1 MAAVPP
7 VNFLIINRCYLII
20 YDMTP
25 EILADKETGLGWHPK
40 RVLLILLI
48 FSIVMMFAA
57 FTSGYIVRRDEG
69 NWREFDLPASLLINS
84 ILIALS
90 SASMQW
96 AYFSARKDEINRV
109 KTGLIITLVLGLAF
123 LVGQFNS
130 FGDLVAGN
138 TYFGGADA
146 NPSGSFVYVL
156 MGVHAFHLV
165 TGLIFLAVVLKR
177 TLNYQVHSRA
187 MLSIGNAT
195 LYWHFLGGLWLYLYL
210 FLLLNH

>member
-1 MAAVPP
+1 
-7 VNFLIINRCYLII
+7 
-20 YDMTP
+20 MTP
-25 EILADKETGLGWHPK
+25 EILSEKETGLGWHPK

-84 ILIALS
+84 IIIALS

-96 AYFSARKDEINRV
+96 AWFSARKDEINRV
-109 KTGLIITLVLGLAF
+109 KIGLIITLVLGLAF
-123 LVGQFNS
+123 LAGQFHS

-156 MGVHAFHLV
+156 MGVHAFHLI

>member
-1 MAAVPP
+1 MKTSEAT
-7 VNFLIINRCYLII
+7 L
-20 YDMTP
+20 
-25 EILADKETGLGWHPK
+25 EEKELGLGWHPK

-69 NWREFDLPASLLINS
+69 NWREFDLPMSLLFNS
-84 ILIALS
+84 IVIALS
-90 SASMQW
+90 SAAMQF
-96 AYFSARKDEINRV
+96 AYFSAKHDEIKRTNLSLLA
-109 KTGLIITLVLGLAF
+109 TIALGIVF
-123 LVGQFNS
+123 LFGQMHAWS
-130 FGDLVAGN
+130 DLVAGH
-138 TYFGGADA
+138 TFFGGADA

-165 TGLIFLAVVLKR
+165 TGLIFVAVVLKR
-177 TLNYQVHSRA
+177 SLQYQVHSRA
-187 MLSIGNAT
+187 TLSIGNAT

>member
-1 MAAVPP
+1 
-7 VNFLIINRCYLII
+7 
-20 YDMTP
+20 MTP
-25 EILADKETGLGWHPK
+25 DILADKETGLGWHPK

-48 FSIVMMFAA
+48 LSIVMMFAA

-84 ILIALS
+84 ILIILS

-96 AYFSARKDEINRV
+96 ASFSARKDEIGRV
-109 KTGLIITLVLGLAF
+109 KIGLIITLVLGLAF
-123 LVGQFNS
+123 LVGQYHS
-130 FGDLVAGN
+130 FGDLVASN

-146 NPSGSFVYVL
+146 NPSGSFLYVL
-156 MGVHAFHLV
+156 MGVHAFHLI
-165 TGLIFLAVVLKR
+165 TGLVFLAVVLRR
-177 TLNYQVHSRA
+177 TLSYQVHSRA
-187 MLSIGNAT
+187 LLSIGNAT

>member
-1 MAAVPP
+1 MNNSEVLAGK
-7 VNFLIINRCYLII
+7 
-20 YDMTP
+20 
-25 EILADKETGLGWHPK
+25 EIGLGWHPK
-40 RVLLILLI
+40 RVLLVLLI

-69 NWREFDLPASLLINS
+69 NWREFELPASLLINS

-96 AYFSARKDEINRV
+96 AYFSARKDEINHV
-109 KTGLIITLVLGLAF
+109 KIGLIITLVLGLAF
-123 LVGQFNS
+123 LAGQYRS
-130 FGDLVAGN
+130 FGDLVDGN

-165 TGLIFLAVVLKR
+165 TGLIFLVVVLKR

>member
-1 MAAVPP
+1 ME
-7 VNFLIINRCYLII
+7 
-20 YDMTP
+20 TS
-25 EILADKETGLGWHPK
+25 EILNNKETGLGWHPK

-48 FSIVMMFAA
+48 LSIVMMFAA

-84 ILIALS
+84 LIIALS

-96 AYFSARKDEINRV
+96 AFLSARKDELSRV
-109 KTGLIITLVLGLAF
+109 KAGLALTLLLGVAF
-123 LVGQFNS
+123 LFGQVRS
-130 FGDLVAGN
+130 WGDLVAGR
-138 TYFGGADA
+138 TFFGGVDA

-165 TGLIFLAVVLKR
+165 TGLIFVAVVLMR
-177 TLNYQVHSRA
+177 TVKYQVHSRA

>member
-1 MAAVPP
+1 MQTDK
-7 VNFLIINRCYLII
+7 NYSITF
-20 YDMTP
+20 DMKTS
-25 EILADKETGLGWHPK
+25 EALAEDKELGLGWHPK

-69 NWREFDLPASLLINS
+69 NWREFDLPMSLLFNS
-84 ILIALS
+84 IIIALS
-90 SASMQW
+90 SAAMQF
-96 AYFSARKDEINRV
+96 AYFSAKHDEIKRANLSLLA
-109 KTGLIITLVLGLAF
+109 TIALGVVF
-123 LVGQFNS
+123 LFGQMHS
-130 FGDLVAGN
+130 WSDLVAGH
-138 TYFGGADA
+138 TFFGGADA

-165 TGLIFLAVVLKR
+165 TGLIFVAVVLKR
-177 TLNYQVHSRA
+177 SLQYQVHSRA
-187 MLSIGNAT
+187 TLSIGNAT

>member
-1 MAAVPP
+1 M
-7 VNFLIINRCYLII
+7 LG
-20 YDMTP
+20 
-25 EILADKETGLGWHPK
+25 EKELGLGWHPK

-69 NWREFDLPASLLINS
+69 NWREFDLPLSLLFNTIV
-84 ILIALS
+84 IVLS
-90 SASMQW
+90 SATMQW
-96 AYFSARKDEINRV
+96 AYFMAKRDEV
-109 KTGLIITLVLGLAF
+109 KLANIGLLLTMVLGIVF
-123 LVGQFNS
+123 VFGQVHS
-130 FGDLVAGN
+130 WGDLVAGH
-138 TYFGGADA
+138 TYFGGSDA

-156 MGVHAFHLV
+156 MGVHAFHLI
-165 TGLIFLAVVLKR
+165 TGLIFVAVVLKR
-177 TLNYQVHSRA
+177 SLNYQVHSRA

>member
-1 MAAVPP
+1 M
-7 VNFLIINRCYLII
+7 
-20 YDMTP
+20 DTT
-25 EILADKETGLGWHPK
+25 EILNEKETGLGWHPK

-48 FSIVMMFAA
+48 LSIVMMFAA

-84 ILIALS
+84 FIIALS

-96 AYFSARKDEINRV
+96 AFFSARKDELGRV
-109 KTGLIITLVLGLAF
+109 KLGLVVTLLLGVAF
-123 LVGQFNS
+123 LVGQLYS
-130 FGDLVAGN
+130 WGDLVAGR
-138 TYFGGADA
+138 TFFGGADS

-156 MGVHAFHLV
+156 MGVHAFHLI
-165 TGLIFLAVVLKR
+165 TGLIFVAVVLAR
-177 TLNYQVHSRA
+177 TVKYQVHSRA

>member
-1 MAAVPP
+1 M
-7 VNFLIINRCYLII
+7 
-20 YDMTP
+20 DTT
-25 EILADKETGLGWHPK
+25 EILNEKETGLGWHPK

-48 FSIVMMFAA
+48 LSIVMMFAA

-84 ILIALS
+84 FIIALS

-96 AYFSARKDEINRV
+96 AFFSARKDELGRV
-109 KTGLIITLVLGLAF
+109 KLGLVVTLLLGVAF
-123 LVGQFNS
+123 LVGQLYS
-130 FGDLVAGN
+130 WGDLVAGR
-138 TYFGGADA
+138 TFFGGADS

-156 MGVHAFHLV
+156 MGVHAFHLI
-165 TGLIFLAVVLKR
+165 TGLIFVAVVLAR
-177 TLNYQVHSRA
+177 TIKYQVHSRA

>member
-1 MAAVPP
+1 MNPTES
-7 VNFLIINRCYLII
+7 ISEK
-20 YDMTP
+20 
-25 EILADKETGLGWHPK
+25 EIGLGWHPK
-40 RVLLILLI
+40 RVLLVLLI

-96 AYFSARKDEINRV
+96 AFFSARKDEISRA
-109 KTGLIITLVLGLAF
+109 KTGLIITLGLGLAF
-123 LVGQFNS
+123 LVGQYYS

-156 MGVHAFHLV
+156 MGVHAFHLI
-165 TGLIFLAVVLKR
+165 TGLV
-177 TLNYQVHSRA
+177 
-187 MLSIGNAT
+187 
-195 LYWHFLGGLWLYLYL
+195 
-210 FLLLNH
+210 

>member
-1 MAAVPP
+1 MNPSET
-7 VNFLIINRCYLII
+7 LS
-20 YDMTP
+20 
-25 EILADKETGLGWHPK
+25 EKEMGLGWHPK
-40 RVLLILLI
+40 RVVLILLV

-57 FTSGYIVRRDEG
+57 FTSAYIVRRDEG
-69 NWREFDLPASLLINS
+69 NWREFDLPMSLLFNTIV
-84 ILIALS
+84 IALS

-96 AYFSARKDEINRV
+96 AFLSARKDEISRV
-109 KTGLIITLVLGLAF
+109 KTGLGISLVLGLAF
-123 LVGQFNS
+123 LVGQYLS
-130 FGDLVAGN
+130 FGDLIAGN

-146 NPSGSFVYVL
+146 NPSGSFVYVI

-165 TGLIFLAVVLKR
+165 TGLVFLAVVLKR
-177 TLNYQVHSRA
+177 ALNYQVHSRS

>member
-1 MAAVPP
+1 MNTSEV
-7 VNFLIINRCYLII
+7 LS
-20 YDMTP
+20 
-25 EILADKETGLGWHPK
+25 EKEVGLGWHPK
-40 RVLLILLI
+40 RVVLVLLI
-48 FSIVMMFAA
+48 FSIIMMFAA
-57 FTSGYIVRRDEG
+57 FTSAYIVRRDEG
-69 NWREFDLPASLLINS
+69 NWREFDLPVSLLINS

-96 AYFSARKDEINRV
+96 AYFSARKDELARV
-109 KTGLIITLVLGLAF
+109 KTGLGITLALGVAF
-123 LVGQFNS
+123 LIGQYFS
-130 FGDLVAGN
+130 FGHLVAGN
-138 TYFGGADA
+138 TFFGGADA

-165 TGLIFLAVVLKR
+165 TGLVFLAVVLKR
-177 TLNYQVHSRA
+177 ALNYQVHSRA